1 MAGEPAPS
9 FKIGACDW
17 SIGKHSHIE
26 AFDVAKT
33 IGLEGIMVDMG
44 SVENQLHIRQ
54 KELQQAYL
62 KKSAETGIAISS
74 LAMGVYNRIP
84 FHSDPNTEQWVSD
97 SIDSTRNLGAPVLL
111 LAFFSAS
118 DLRNDDARKAA
129 TVRLLRILAP
139 RAEKQGVILGIES
152 YLDAKEHMDII
163 DKVGSKNLKVY
174 YDFRNTADA
183 GHDTVAEFKK
193 LDKELVCELH
203 MKENGSLL
211 GKGIVDWKKVS
222 EAIYE
227 KGYRGDGWMQIE
239 GAIPK
244 GGDTVEC
251 YKQNLSFL
259 RTLFNK

>member
-1 MAGEPAPS
+1 MAAGHSSS

-17 SIGKHSHIE
+17 SIGKHSNIE

-54 KELQQAYL
+54 KALQEAYL
-62 KKSAETGIAISS
+62 KRSAETGIAISS
-74 LAMGVYNRIP
+74 VAMGVYNRIP
-84 FHSDPNTEQWVSD
+84 FHSDPNTEEWVSG
-97 SIDSTRNLGAPVLL
+97 SIDAAKNLGVPVLL
-111 LAFFSAS
+111 LAFFNAS

-129 TVRLLRILAP
+129 AVRLLRLLTP
-139 RAEKQGVILGIES
+139 RAEKQGIVLGIES

-163 DKVGSKNLKVY
+163 NKVGSKNLKVY

-193 LDKELVCELH
+193 LDKEMVCELH
-203 MKENGSLL
+203 MKENGFLL
-211 GKGIVDWKKVS
+211 GKGSVDWKKVS
-222 EAIYE
+222 EAVYE

-239 GAIPK
+239 GAVPK
-244 GGDTVEC
+244 GGDIIES
-251 YKQNLSFL
+251 YKHNLSYL